1 MSKKVSIKW
10 QTSAEPVTIYAEA
23 TPDGS
28 MVSIWTKSRTLGLY
42 RMPRFGSKGLTAS
55 TLRNVLRGIDND

>member
-10 QTSAEPVTIYAEA
+10 QTSAAPVMIYAEA

-28 MVSIWTKSRTLGLY
+28 MVSVWTKNRNLGLY

-55 TLRNVLRGIDND
+55 TLRNVLKGIDND